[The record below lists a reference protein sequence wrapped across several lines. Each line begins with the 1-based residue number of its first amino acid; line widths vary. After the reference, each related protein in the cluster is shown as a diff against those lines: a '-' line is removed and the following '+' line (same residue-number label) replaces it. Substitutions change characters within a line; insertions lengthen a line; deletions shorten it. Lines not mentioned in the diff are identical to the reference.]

1 MKISFLEKID
11 KMGKYLTKLVIIKI
25 EIHTYMHI
33 VRGQNI
39 WNEIQNRDYW
49 LKN

>member
-11 KMGKYLTKLVIIKI
+11 KMHKCLTKLVINKI
-25 EIHTYMHI
+25 EIHTYIHI

-39 WNEIQNRDYW
+39 WNEI
-49 LKN
+49 